1 MLENVETY
9 VNDIVEWFKKLF
21 TIISEFLS
29 DIGVE
34 V

>member
-9 VNDIVEWFKKLF
+9 INDIVEWFKKLF

>member
-9 VNDIVEWFKKLF
+9 VNGIVEWFKKLF
-21 TIISEFLS
+21 TIISEFLA

>member
-1 MLENVETY
+1 MLENIETY
-9 VNDIVEWFKKLF
+9 VNGIVDWFKRLF